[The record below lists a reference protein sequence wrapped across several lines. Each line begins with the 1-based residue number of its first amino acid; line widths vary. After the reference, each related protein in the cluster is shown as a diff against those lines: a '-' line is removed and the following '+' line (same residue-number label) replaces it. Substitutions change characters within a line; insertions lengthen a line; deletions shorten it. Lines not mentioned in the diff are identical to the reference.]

1 MMHAV
6 ARLHQEDLMPACD
19 VWLVAAADEEHSFR
33 GVLRLC
39 EGLQA
44 DAAIVAEPTD
54 PNGYRGLA
62 ALHEATGSDP
72 SDGTNS
78 LRDISQALTD
88 AGYQTQ
94 APPEPE
100 PAVAPSASSSH
111 WQETSAEFNRRMNSL
126 YSSNAWSGVY
136 RTVFSGG
143 LYP

>member
-1 MMHAV
+1 MFLLLPRAQQAGQDRHGFKTRGA
-6 ARLHQEDLMPACD
+6 LACC
-19 VWLVAAADEEHSFR
+19 
-33 GVLRLC
+33 LRC
-39 EGLQA
+39 A
-44 DAAIVAEPTD
+44 Y
-54 PNGYRGLA
+54 GYRGLA

-100 PAVAPSASSSH
+100 LAVGPSASSSH

>member
-1 MMHAV
+1 LTNPSLLAFAHRQLGRYYASQGRV
-6 ARLHQEDLMPACD
+6 DLAGTEYAR
-19 VWLVAAADEEHSFR
+19 
-33 GVLRLC
+33 
-39 EGLQA
+39 
-44 DAAIVAEPTD
+44 AIVAEPTD